1 MREGQWDITV
11 QKTGYIREAGK
22 SMVLQAKLGRDP
34 VIIVVLG
41 ANSSANRVSDV
52 RTLGNIVKQ
61 TQL

>member
-1 MREGQWDITV
+1 
-11 QKTGYIREAGK
+11 
-22 SMVLQAKLGRDP
+22 MVLQAKLGRDP